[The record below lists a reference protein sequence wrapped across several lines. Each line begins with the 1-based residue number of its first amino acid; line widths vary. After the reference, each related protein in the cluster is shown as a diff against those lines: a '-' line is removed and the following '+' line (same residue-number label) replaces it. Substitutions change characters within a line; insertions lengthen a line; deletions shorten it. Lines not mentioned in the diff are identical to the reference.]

1 MRSCVETFDA
11 CDFVLST
18 AWVGVI
24 VGAVPRLFR
33 QRAHMKN
40 RHGESPGDASTLS
53 HANLDTKL
61 DPDPA
66 VTERTLLQRDLFL
79 RAVEVFGSEG
89 STWMTKPHDLLD
101 ARSPM
106 EYATDEFSGAKVHRI
121 LNAVEYGGVV

>member
-1 MRSCVETFDA
+1 MRSCVATFDA

-33 QRAHMKN
+33 RRAHMKN

-53 HANLDTKL
+53 HANSDTKL
-61 DPDPA
+61 DPA
-66 VTERTLLQRDLFL
+66 VTERTPLQRDLFL
-79 RAVEVFGSEG
+79 RAAEVFGSEA

-101 ARSPM
+101 DKSPM
-106 EYATDEFSGAKVHRI
+106 EYATDEFTGAKVHQI